1 MVEYTRQ
8 PCPIRVVED
17 CGCAFLMGSIGG
29 SLFQYMRGFRNAPA
43 GLFRSLRGG
52 VDAVKMRAPQMAG
65 NFALWGATFSCVD
78 CTMTYIRQRED
89 TWNSIA
95 SGAATGGILA
105 ARNGIKAMGNGALV
119 GGMVLALIE
128 GAGAAVATIYA
139 AQLSS
144 GNERCEPQHQ
154 QWEQIVVPEQRQ
166 GANDNNNN
174 NSSTSDA
181 QAEIERVV
189 DKCNVK
195 KRSKMIVKKQDQ
207 KANHF
212 DGENDNVYQN
222 IEKHPATL
230 MELVKLVNVLKA

>member
-43 GLFRSLRGG
+43 GLLRSLRGG

-78 CTMTYIRQRED
+78 CSMTYIRQRED

-144 GNERCEPQHQ
+144 GNERNEPQHQ
-154 QWEQIVVPEQRQ
+154 QWEQIEVPENR
-166 GANDNNNN
+166 DNNNN
-174 NSSTSDA
+174 IMSTSDA
-181 QAEIERVV
+181 QAAIERVV
-189 DKCNVK
+189 DKCNVIR
-195 KRSKMIVKKQDQ
+195 RSKTTVMQQDQ
-207 KANHF
+207 KASHF
-212 DGENDNVYQN
+212 DGENDNGYQN
-222 IEKHPATL
+222 IDKHPATL
-230 MELVKLVNVLKA
+230 MELVKLVNILKA

>member
-43 GLFRSLRGG
+43 GLLRSIYGG
-52 VDAVKMRAPQMAG
+52 VDAVKMKAPQMAG

-78 CTMTYIRQRED
+78 CSMTYIRQRED

-144 GNERCEPQHQ
+144 GNERGELHATPQHQ
-154 QWEQIVVPEQRQ
+154 QWEQVVVPEQRKD
-166 GANDNNNN
+166 AKDDNNN
-174 NSSTSDA
+174 STSNA

-189 DKCNVK
+189 DKCNAI
-195 KRSKMIVKKQDQ
+195 KRSRTISKQD
-207 KANHF
+207 HL
-212 DGENDNVYQN
+212 DGENDNGYQN
-222 IEKHPATL
+222 IGKHPATL
-230 MELVKLVNVLKA
+230 MELVKLANVLKT